1 MSKRSRQQ
9 LVGDRGENLVG
20 NYLRQQ
26 GWQILSQQWHCRW
39 GELDLVARQGSVL
52 AFVEV
57 KTRRSRNWDE
67 TGLLAVHEG
76 KQHKIIRTALA
87 YLSQQQRYLP
97 PDLEYRFDVA
107 LVRHSISPKG
117 APLWQLEQYIPAAF
131 ELSEGGLE

>member
-1 MSKRSRQQ
+1 MRKRSQQ
-9 LVGDRGENLVG
+9 QQVGDGGEDFVG

-26 GWQILSQQWHCRW
+26 GWQILNQQWHCRW

-57 KTRRSRNWDE
+57 KTRRAGNWDE

-76 KQHKIIRTALA
+76 KQNKIIRAALA
-87 YLSQQQRYLP
+87 YLSQRQPFLP
-97 PDLEYRFDVA
+97 ADLEYRFDVA

-117 APLWQLEQYIPAAF
+117 DPIWQLDQYIPAAF
-131 ELSEGGLE
+131 ELSEGV